1 MFLFHQSFF
10 FLNVS
15 SLSTTFKSFPSGKKK
30 GKEKSHF
37 LCLACLIRAGDK
49 AHLNVTWSPVPI
61 LPSPGLSLT
70 THTPNCRGLSLLPS
84 LHLTCLAMH
93 YYWAEPSTIQT
104 EVPWGQKAWWA
115 HLESLWLR
123 KQSTTFKW
131 GERQSFTVKRCHS
144 KSTSVA
150 TYFLISS
157 LDYCANYF

>member
-10 FLNVS
+10 F
-15 SLSTTFKSFPSGKKK
+15 FKCKLPFNHVQIFSIWKKK